1 MPRAVITT
9 PSGAT
14 VAIEGTQSEVTAL
27 LGLFEQGERKTSSPP
42 EARSTRVAPKSR
54 PTPMGLLAELIGSGF
69 FSTPKELGSVR
80 QALEEQGHF
89 YPVTTLSPLMLRL
102 VRRKELRRL
111 KDGKRWTYVG

>member
-1 MPRAVITT
+1 MPKAVITT
-9 PSGAT
+9 QTGAT
-14 VAIEGTQSEVTAL
+14 VAIEGTQAEVTAL
-27 LGLFEQGERKTSSPP
+27 LGLFEQGERDRLIPP
-42 EARSTRVAPKSR
+42 ETRSIQLAPKSK

-69 FSTPKELGSVR
+69 FSTPRELGSVR

-111 KDGKRWTYVG
+111 KDRKRWTYVG